1 MFLKS
6 KVQFWTLEV
15 LMVVLI
21 IFICTKISF
30 LFQPIGI
37 FISTLFL
44 PILIAL
50 FLYFMFNP
58 ILVFLESRKVPRML
72 AILLLY
78 VLIIALTAIGIGI
91 VVPLI
96 SQQLMDL
103 AKNMP
108 IYIQDGREYIE
119 ELEKKGF
126 FEWIATQ
133 DYVSLETIEKNAIGY
148 LKELPNTLTSS
159 ATAIVSFITSLA
171 LVVFTVPFILF
182 YMFKDGH
189 KFPGQ
194 AVKFLP
200 VSYREEGLR
209 ILKET
214 HETLSAYIQG
224 QALVCL
230 FIGIFTFIGYV
241 IIDLPYAFVFGIIA
255 AITNIIPNL
264 GPFIGAA
271 PAFVVA
277 LFISPMQAVWVV
289 VVVTI
294 VQQFESNILSP
305 RIMSEKL
312 NIHPLTIIVLILGVG
327 NFAGIIGMILAV
339 PTYAVT
345 KTIVINIVRLVQMKR
360 TSKK

>member
-1 MFLKS
+1 MKS
-6 KVQFWTLEV
+6 RAHFWTLEV
-15 LMVVLI
+15 LMVVTI

-37 FISTLFL
+37 FISTLFF

-58 ILVFLESRKVPRML
+58 VLVFLENKKVPRNL

-78 VLIIALTAIGIGI
+78 VFIIALIAVAIGV
-91 VVPLI
+91 VVPTL

-103 AKNMP
+103 VKNMP
-108 IYIQDGREYIE
+108 TYIQVGKEYITD
-119 ELEKKGF
+119 LSHHRLF
-126 FEWIATQ
+126 QWITTQ
-133 DYVSLETIEKNAIGY
+133 DYVSLDVIEKNALHY
-148 LKELPNTLTSS
+148 LKEVPNTLTSS
-159 ATAIVSFITSLA
+159 ASVLFGIITNVA
-171 LVVFTVPFILF
+171 LVIFTVPFILF

-189 KFPGQ
+189 KFPGA
-194 AVKFLP
+194 AVRFLP
-200 VSYREEGLR
+200 ESYREEGR
-209 ILKET
+209 RVLKEMN
-214 HETLSAYIQG
+214 ETLAAYIQG

-230 FIGIFTFIGYV
+230 FVGAFTFVGYLIIGM
-241 IIDLPYAFVFGIIA
+241 PYAFVLGVVA

-271 PAFVVA
+271 PAVIVGLFVSPVQA
-277 LFISPMQAVWVV
+277 LWVI

-339 PTYAVT
+339 PSYAVT
-345 KTIVINIVRLVQMKR
+345 KTVVLNMVRLFQL
-360 TSKK
+360 KKNKK